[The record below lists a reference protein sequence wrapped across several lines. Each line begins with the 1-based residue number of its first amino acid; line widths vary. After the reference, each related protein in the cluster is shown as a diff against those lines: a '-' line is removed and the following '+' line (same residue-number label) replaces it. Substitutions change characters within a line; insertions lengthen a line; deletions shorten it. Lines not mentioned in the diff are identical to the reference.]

1 MFDATA
7 QHTKAEHEAEGLG
20 DDHAKRTWP
29 HTTPLGITN
38 DRQLR
43 AFFLPALR
51 ESDWDEGFPVP
62 TKLAVELLDRLDY
75 VVAEGT
81 LVAAVENAAIPLPSF
96 KDGEL
101 LWEEDELLAAATYLE
116 LRQAWKPASIRHDAK
131 KGRWRTLAELADA
144 VGTPEAHAR
153 LSQFDTARLL
163 TLLME
168 HDCREVRE
176 AIGSVL
182 FARLRQELVFS
193 GDSDEAG
200 DTATEGDDSEGQ
212 D

>member
-1 MFDATA
+1 MRDATA
-7 QHTKAEHEAEGLG
+7 QLTKAEHESQFP
-20 DDHAKRTWP
+20 DNDHARRTWP

-51 ESDWDEGFPVP
+51 ESSWEDGFPCP
-62 TKLAVELLDRLDY
+62 TRVAVELLDRLDY
-75 VVAEGT
+75 VVTEGK
-81 LVAAVENAAIPLPSF
+81 LVAAVEAGAIPLPSF
-96 KDGEL
+96 RDGEL
-101 LWEEDELLAAATYLE
+101 QWEEDELLAAASYFE

-131 KGRWRTLAELADA
+131 KGRWRTIAELAEA
-144 VGTPEAHAR
+144 AGTSEAHDR

-163 TLLME
+163 VLLTE

-176 AIGSVL
+176 AIASVL

-193 GDSDEAG
+193 DGSDEA
-200 DTATEGDDSEGQ
+200 DDNAAERDEGEVRD
-212 D
+212 